1 MVCNQSKGATIF
13 GLFDLFQIGI
23 GAFMDEKKTLLQP
36 LLLSQSFFFRGVEA
50 EAEI

>member
-1 MVCNQSKGATIF
+1 MVYNQSKRATIF

-36 LLLSQSFFFRGVEA
+36 VLLSQSFFFRGVEA